1 MQEILF
7 SVNDKTYV
15 VSFSSPSGGI
25 GTTLLS
31 VNSAIQLAKKGHNVL
46 LLDLALSKATCHLAL
61 GLSLPEKNLSLLS
74 TSKGVDLK
82 DCIVSTNVSNL
93 SLISGQPDFL
103 NVSNMP
109 YLVKT
114 KIISEMRNLAFDYI
128 IIDAGSGTGNDSLDF
143 TLSADFSTFVI
154 SPTPYS
160 LEPFYRYIRALINRL
175 LVLSLNKKRYQSL
188 KSKIDFAYPLKGFTE
203 LEDTDENDIKEVE
216 SWLSK
221 RRPGFIFTRSSE
233 KDSRMGNQIESL
245 IKRFFEIKVEFLG
258 NIDWDT
264 VSESGFLSMEPISKN
279 YPICKF
285 SLSIEKLVNRIIKLQ
300 KEEIDTFRRSSKKI
314 ITAYDILEINPNATV
329 KEIQTAYQRKLEIF
343 AENSFIP
350 IGLLTKEEKEKERDI
365 LEQNYKLLINKEARK
380 KYDEELITKKIIS
393 EEERVSDYKEIQGDF
408 PQTQSIEE
416 KETKEHIVEEEE
428 GDISEVA
435 FYDGPGLKKI
445 RLLKKISIEEI
456 VSETNIRTWYIESIE
471 AERYDALPAR
481 IYLKGFL
488 KQIAQYLKLSSEKVL
503 KDYLEKYDNWASTTQ
518 KTI

>member
-188 KSKIDFAYPLKGFTE
+188 KSKIAFLSPLKGFTE
-203 LEDTDENDIKEVE
+203 LEETDENDIKEIE
-216 SWLSK
+216 TSLLK
-221 RRPGFIFTRSSE
+221 RRLSFVFTRSSE

-245 IKRFFEIKVEFLG
+245 IKNFFEIKIEFLG
-258 NIDWDT
+258 NIDWDPIA
-264 VSESGFLSMEPISKN
+264 ESGFLSLEPISKN

-285 SLSIEKLVNRIIKLQ
+285 SLSIEKLVNRITKLQ
-300 KEEIDTFRRSSKKI
+300 KEEIDTFKRSSKRI
-314 ITAYDILEINPNATV
+314 NTAYDILDIKPNATV
-329 KEIQTAYQRKLEIF
+329 KEIQLAYQRKLEVF
-343 AENSFIP
+343 ADNSFIP
-350 IGLLTKEEKEKERDI
+350 FGLLTKEDKEKERDI
-365 LEQNYKLLINKEARK
+365 LEQNYKLLINNEARK
-380 KYDEELITKKIIS
+380 KYDEELIAKKIIF
-393 EEERVSDYKEIQGDF
+393 EEERVSDYKETQGDF
-408 PQTQSIEE
+408 PQPQSVEE
-416 KETKEHIVEEEE
+416 KESKESIVEEKEN
-428 GDISEVA
+428 DISDVA
-435 FYDGPGLKKI
+435 YYDGPGLKKI
-445 RLLKKISIEEI
+445 RILKKISVEEI

-481 IYLKGFL
+481 MYVKGFL
-488 KQIAQYLKLSSEKVL
+488 KQIAQYLKLPPEKVL
-503 KDYLEKYDNWASTTQ
+503 KDYFEKYDNWASTTN
-518 KTI
+518 KNF